1 MKVGVFTPL
10 LSQLSLDDVLK
21 KLKSYEITTVE
32 LGTGNYPGGAH
43 CKLSMLEN
51 AAELADFKSKL
62 NDYGVTISALSCHGN
77 PLHPDK
83 AQREAMAKVSRDT
96 IVLAEKLGI
105 KTIVDFSGCP
115 GDSPNASSPNWITC
129 PWPPEFL
136 KVLDWQWNEVVA
148 PFWVEHA
155 KFAADHGVR
164 IAVEMHPG
172 FVAYSPETLLKLR
185 SIAGPNVGCNY
196 DPSHMFWQNIDPIGA
211 IRVLGD
217 AIFHVHAKDTQIYAA
232 NLVKTGV
239 LDTKPYTDERNRS
252 WIFRTCGYGHGAE
265 WWKEFVSTLRMF
277 GYDDVLSIEHEDS
290 LLSPEEG
297 LSKAAHFLKE
307 VVIQEQ
313 PSAAWWV

>member
-21 KLKSYEITTVE
+21 KLATYEIRTVE

-43 CKLSMLEN
+43 ASLSMLEDK
-51 AAELADFKSKL
+51 AALDRFKSTLADH
-62 NDYGVTISALSCHGN
+62 GVSISALSCHGN
-77 PLHPDK
+77 SLHPDK
-83 AQREAMAKVSRDT
+83 AQREAAVKVSRDT
-96 IVLAEKLGI
+96 ILLAEKLGV
-105 KTIVDFSGCP
+105 KTVVDFSGCP
-115 GDSPNASSPNWITC
+115 GDSPASTAPNWVTC

-148 PFWVEHA
+148 PFWIEHA

-185 SIAGPNVGCNY
+185 AIAGPNVGCNY
-196 DPSHMFWQNIDPIGA
+196 DPSHMFWQNIDPVAA

-217 AIFHVHAKDTQIYAA
+217 AIFHVHAKDTQIYTA
-232 NLVKTGV
+232 NLPKTGV
-239 LDTKPYTDERNRS
+239 LDTKPYTDECNRS

-297 LSKAAHFLKE
+297 LSKAAKFLNE
-307 VVIQEQ
+307 IVIQEQ
-313 PSAAWWV
+313 PAAAWWV